1 MRAQDIGEISICLYL
16 ALALCTIGYL
26 ALVSAYD
33 IVSNVSRSCT
43 GSQRCGD
50 MLSAGLQ
57 SLALAL
63 EDVSQRWLLAQRCL
77 SLLGSQR
84 LAHSAGSQRCGAMLS
99 AGSQS
104 LALALGDVSQ
114 RCLLALARS
123 SALSLSAGLSAL
135 GSLRWLSALW
145 R

>member
-1 MRAQDIGEISICLYL
+1 MICPYL
-16 ALALCTIGYL
+16 ALALAL
-26 ALVSAYD
+26 ALC
-33 IVSNVSRSCT
+33 RSS
-43 GSQRCGD
+43 GSQRD
-50 MLSAGLQ
+50 MLSAGSD

-104 LALALGDVSQ
+104 LALALEDVSQ
-114 RCLLALARS
+114 RCLSALARS

-135 GSLRWLSALW
+135 GSLRWLSVLW
-145 R
+145 RYAQRWLSELGLGA